1 MWENVLLSD
10 ETKVEL
16 VGHNSKRYVWQKTTL
31 HITKGTPKEHH
42 SHSEAWCW
50 QHHALGCISS
60 AGTGDLFKVEGIMNS
75 VKYQS
80 ILVQN
85 LQASARKL
93 KRKRNFIFQHDNN
106 PKHTS
111 KLTKEWLHQKMTEV
125 LEWPS
130 QSPDLNL
137 TENLWGDLKR
147 AVHRRCPRNLTDL
160 EHFCKEERANIAK
173 SRCAML
179 FDTQKD

>member
-1 MWENVLLSD
+1 MVIILKGMFG
-10 ETKVEL
+10 TI
-16 VGHNSKRYVWQKTTL
+16 TL
-31 HITKGTPKEHH
+31 WGY
-42 SHSEAWCW
+42 
-50 QHHALGCISS
+50 ISS
-60 AGTGDLFKVEGIMNS
+60 AETGDLFKVDGIMIS
-75 VKYQS
+75 SKYQS
-80 ILVQN
+80 ILVHN
-85 LQASARKL
+85 LQASDRKL
-93 KRKRNFIFQHDNN
+93 KMKKNFIFQHDNN

-160 EHFCKEERANIAK
+160 EHFCEEERADIVK

-179 FDTQKD
+179 IDSYPKRLSGVIKSKGASIKY